1 MKQIFKQF
9 VISEIIIVF
18 GLLFYGVYGL
28 YNWRYK
34 FNYEINEESLKSI
47 LFQLLFFFLVISVYN
62 IFYTP
67 IFVFIKYFFTK
78 WVLIALILLFF
89 VSLIALI
96 CNESLLQRYARYA
109 HVGNESSAFNL
120 NLFIGNNYFEVLAFC
135 FLCLI
140 HFIVTL
146 IFFKKKN

>member
-1 MKQIFKQF
+1 MKMIFKQF
-9 VISEIIIVF
+9 IISEIIIVF

-28 YNWRYK
+28 YNWRCK
-34 FNYEINEESLKSI
+34 FNYEINEESLKTI
-47 LFQLLFFFLVISVYN
+47 LFQLLFFFLVISIYN

-67 IFVFIKYFFTK
+67 IFFIMKHFFTK
-78 WVLIALILLFF
+78 WLQIAFTLLFSFSLILL
-89 VSLIALI
+89 IY
-96 CNESLLQRYARYA
+96 NESSLQRYARYA
-109 HVGNESSAFNL
+109 HDGNETSSFNL
-120 NLFIGNNYFEVLAFC
+120 TFFIGDNYFEVLSFC